1 MIRTPRRRALC
12 AVVVPLVV
20 AALAAG
26 CATTPRPS
34 AEPLADPV
42 TFLQSRERFELE
54 GRVAGAVGGEGFNA
68 QLDLKQRGAESELVL
83 RSPLGFG
90 SATIRTDGQR
100 LEYRSS
106 RGDVLEG
113 DEGLAAI
120 AARLGF
126 EPPVRSLRYWLMGV
140 PDPGGTAPVIG
151 EGAPP
156 GSFEQQGWRVS
167 VAEWKPTTV
176 PAGVVPLPRRITLER
191 PPVRLRVVVDEWKL
205 DR

>member
-1 MIRTPRRRALC
+1 MIPASRRRAPG
-12 AVVVPLVV
+12 AVVLALV

-26 CATTPRPS
+26 CATTPRPA

-42 TFLQSRERFELE
+42 AFRQSRERFELE

-68 QLDLKQRGAESELVL
+68 QLDLKQRGPQSELVL

-90 SATIRTDGQR
+90 SATIRTDGER

-126 EPPVRSLRYWLMGV
+126 EPPVRSLRYWLLGV
-140 PDPGGTAPVIG
+140 PDPGGAAPVIG
-151 EGAPP
+151 EGAAP

-167 VAEWKPTTV
+167 VAEWKPATV
-176 PAGVVPLPRRITLER
+176 PAGMVQLPRRVTLER
-191 PPVRLRVVVDEWKL
+191 PPVRLRVVVDEWRL